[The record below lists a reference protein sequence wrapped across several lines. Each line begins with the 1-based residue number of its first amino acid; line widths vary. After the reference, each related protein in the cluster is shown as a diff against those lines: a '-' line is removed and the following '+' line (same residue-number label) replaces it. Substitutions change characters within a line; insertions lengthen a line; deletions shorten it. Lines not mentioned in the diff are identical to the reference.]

1 MKRTAIIAL
10 MLLAGLAAG
19 ARTIHYFTRSQAER
33 TVRCLNAQDELM
45 IYCGYDYEIETYV
58 LVSDVWMERVNSA
71 YYEIWLFGW
80 DAYTGDEVYM
90 PIDLNCIWLLSSGRT
105 YNAAQYLRFK
115 TSVRQPDFA
124 WQVPPY
130 NRYSRIHHTR
140 GHSRSFHYDI
150 HRHGWMPPAAPAPGM
165 HSTPLPPYYMRQRT
179 SRPPMPEARWTPGVD
194 RPRINHPTPAS
205 EPQPVRSTTVTPS
218 RAAGPATPARNSNT
232 TPSRAAAPA
241 TPAQSTSTTPTR
253 AANPATQ
260 SAATTTTTNTPSRKT
275 ETHATTTTT
284 TPSRNATPATP
295 SRRST
300 TTTRKAD
307 TPSSSS
313 TATRQANTP
322 NTTTTPSRAAN
333 TASPA
338 KSSTTP
344 SRKAD
349 NPSTNATTTRKAD
362 TPAKSSSAT
371 PSRAATPAKSHAAPA
386 QSAKAPSRKT
396 N

>member
-45 IYCGYDYEIETYV
+45 LYCGYDYEIETYV

-115 TSVRQPDFA
+115 TSVHQPDFA

-140 GHSRSFHYDI
+140 GHSRSYHYDI
-150 HRHGWMPPAAPAPGM
+150 HRHGWMPPAAPAPGV

-179 SRPPMPEARWTPGVD
+179 SRPPMPEARWTPGMD
-194 RPRINHPTPAS
+194 RPRISHPSPAS

-260 SAATTTTTNTPSRKT
+260 SATTTTTNTPSRKT
-275 ETHATTTTT
+275 ETPATTTTT

-322 NTTTTPSRAAN
+322 NATTTPSRAAN

-349 NPSTNATTTRKAD
+349 TPSTNATTRRKAD

-371 PSRAATPAKSHAAPA
+371 PSRAATPAKSNAAPA

>member
-45 IYCGYDYEIETYV
+45 LYCGYDYEIETYV

-115 TSVRQPDFA
+115 TSVHQPDFA

-140 GHSRSFHYDI
+140 GHSRSYHYDI
-150 HRHGWMPPAAPAPGM
+150 HRHGWMPPAAPAPGV

-179 SRPPMPEARWTPGVD
+179 SRPPMPEARWTPGMD
-194 RPRINHPTPAS
+194 RPRISHPSPAS

-260 SAATTTTTNTPSRKT
+260 SATTTTTNTPSRKT
-275 ETHATTTTT
+275 ETPATTTTT

-307 TPSSSS
+307 TPSSS

-322 NTTTTPSRAAN
+322 SATTTPSRAAN

-349 NPSTNATTTRKAD
+349 TPSTNATTSSKAD

-371 PSRAATPAKSHAAPA
+371 PSRAATPAKSNAAPA

>member
-115 TSVRQPDFA
+115 TSVHQPDFA

-140 GHSRSFHYDI
+140 GHSRSYHYDI
-150 HRHGWMPPAAPAPGM
+150 HRHGWMPPAAPAPGVQ
-165 HSTPLPPYYMRQRT
+165 STPLPPYYMRQRT
-179 SRPPMPEARWTPGVD
+179 SRPPMPEARWTPGMD
-194 RPRINHPTPAS
+194 RPRISHPTPAS

-218 RAAGPATPARNSNT
+218 RAAG
-232 TPSRAAAPA
+232 PA

-275 ETHATTTTT
+275 ETPATTTTT
-284 TPSRNATPATP
+284 TPSRKTTPATP
-295 SRRST
+295 SRSST

-307 TPSSSS
+307 TPSSS

-322 NTTTTPSRAAN
+322 SATTTPSRAAN
-333 TASPA
+333 IASHA

-371 PSRAATPAKSHAAPA
+371 PSRAATPAKSNAAPA

>member
-45 IYCGYDYEIETYV
+45 LYCGYDYEIETYV

-115 TSVRQPDFA
+115 TSVHQPDFA

-140 GHSRSFHYDI
+140 GHSRSYHYDI
-150 HRHGWMPPAAPAPGM
+150 HRHGWMPPAPHAPGV

-179 SRPPMPEARWTPGVD
+179 SRPPMPEARWTPGMD
-194 RPRINHPTPAS
+194 RPRISHPSPAS

-260 SAATTTTTNTPSRKT
+260 SATTTTTNTPSRKT
-275 ETHATTTTT
+275 ETPATTTTT

-322 NTTTTPSRAAN
+322 NATTTPSRAAN

-349 NPSTNATTTRKAD
+349 TPSTNATTRRKAD

-371 PSRAATPAKSHAAPA
+371 PSRAATPAKSNAAPA

>member
-115 TSVRQPDFA
+115 TSVHQPDFA

-140 GHSRSFHYDI
+140 GHSRSYHYDI
-150 HRHGWMPPAAPAPGM
+150 HRHGWMPPAAPAPGVQ
-165 HSTPLPPYYMRQRT
+165 SPPLPPYYMRQRT
-179 SRPPMPEARWTPGVD
+179 SRPPMPEARWTPGMD
-194 RPRINHPTPAS
+194 RPRISHPTPAS

-218 RAAGPATPARNSNT
+218 RAAG
-232 TPSRAAAPA
+232 PA

-275 ETHATTTTT
+275 ETPATTTTT
-284 TPSRNATPATP
+284 TPSRKTTPATP
-295 SRRST
+295 SRSST

-307 TPSSSS
+307 TPSSS

-322 NTTTTPSRAAN
+322 SATTTPSRAAN
-333 TASPA
+333 IASHA

-371 PSRAATPAKSHAAPA
+371 PSRAATPAKSNAAPA